1 MSNRGVC
8 IAEAQRFCKV
18 VVVAR
23 SAVVHDYVEH
33 SSSAVPLNCSKPYT
47 FKAAPSLK
55 VVDLCALLLQ
65 NDALH

>member
-33 SSSAVPLNCSKPYT
+33 SSFAVPLNCSKPYT
-47 FKAAPSLK
+47 IQGRSKSQSSRSLRSIVAK
-55 VVDLCALLLQ
+55 
-65 NDALH
+65 